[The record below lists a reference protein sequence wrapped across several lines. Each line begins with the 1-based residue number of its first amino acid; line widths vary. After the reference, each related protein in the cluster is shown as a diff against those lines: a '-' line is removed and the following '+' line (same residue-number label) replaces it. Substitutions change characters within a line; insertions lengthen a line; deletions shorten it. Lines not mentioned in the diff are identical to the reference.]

1 VLFCVTIFCMK
12 LYGTYAFDE
21 DFAAAIATALN
32 ASYSDKASG
41 HGYDKVFAHLFEG
54 NTVNNFL
61 EIGLFLNELQHTDLN
76 AWTSVFPSANI
87 YGADKKESQLFNSGN
102 IRTHVIDQ
110 EVPASFDALKAE
122 FDVEFDVVID
132 DASHVYANTITT
144 FEALF
149 STVKTGGIY
158 LIEDI
163 QDDGEGA
170 NDWQQTLSQLEAY
183 MTAEGR
189 TYEVFQSLVPEK
201 LICQETLEPTDIDGV
216 SDNYILC
223 VYK

>member
-1 VLFCVTIFCMK
+1 MK
-12 LYGTYAFDE
+12 LHGTYAYDE
-21 DFAAAIATALN
+21 AFAATIATALN

-41 HGYDKVFAHLFEG
+41 HGYDKVFAHLFDG
-54 NTVNNFL
+54 KTVSNFL

-102 IRTHVIDQ
+102 ISTHVVDQ
-110 EVPASFDALKAE
+110 EVPASFDALKAA
-122 FDVEFDVVID
+122 FAVEFDVVLD
-132 DASHVYANTITT
+132 DSSHIYANTIAT

-149 STVKTGGIY
+149 SAVKTGGMY

-163 QDDGEGA
+163 QDAGEGA
-170 NDWQQTLSQLEAY
+170 NDWQQTLAQLEAY
-183 MTAEGR
+183 MTAEGH
-189 TYEVFQSLVPEK
+189 TYEVFQSLVPGK
-201 LICQETLEPTDIDGV
+201 VMDRETMEPTDVDRV
-216 SDNYILC
+216 SDSYILC